1 MSCMKKISFAAL
13 AAAAGLLA
21 APGLASAAGVS
32 YPDATWT
39 EATIPV
45 PDGTRLHAEILLPKG
60 LAPGEKVP
68 VITSIGPYFNHSGQ
82 VGPAGPVQDAN
93 YDPVGP
99 NEGPSERFQDFI
111 EGAKIFTRERKYAFV
126 MVDNRGYG
134 GSTGCL
140 DWGGPGEQADV
151 DATVKWA
158 AEQRWSTGKVGTYGK
173 SYDAMTGLMGAAS
186 RPAGLA
192 AVVAQE
198 PVYDNYRYLY
208 GEGIRRLNS
217 LATPL
222 LYDAIAATPGPA
234 TDTDRPTYNVDG
246 SSENLQRP
254 GCFAGNF
261 ADQQNDDHFA
271 PYWRVRNIIEN
282 IKGSQVPIFVLQG
295 MTENNTAPD
304 GFAEFLENHPGP
316 ERGWLG
322 PWNHVRGAEMDG
334 NRLAMGRQGFYDE
347 VLSFYDE
354 YLYGVAPTTNYAPFA
369 VQSVT
374 TGKWRPEAQWPP
386 ADRTDV
392 TITGL
397 RSGTYAD
404 TGSSTRTSSSGIW
417 TVSKPLPYDVATAGA
432 GKVVV
437 DVFSPVPRSNLV
449 VDIYDLDASG
459 KGPLVTRNGSLIRSN
474 GKVTIDLMSA
484 DWRFAAGRRI
494 GIRVTDT
501 NTDWWL
507 ATVPTNQTVT
517 VYGGKVTLPLL
528 TYDRPQQ
535 IQGESGTTRGAWMGR
550 TATAP
555 AAALEAAVDFTLP
568 PRLAPQPA
576 EMKAQLDS
584 YK

>member
-1 MSCMKKISFAAL
+1 MKKITFAAL
-13 AAAAGLLA
+13 AAAAGLA
-21 APGLASAAGVS
+21 TVPGLASAAGVA

-39 EATIPV
+39 EASIPV
-45 PDGTRLHAEILLPKG
+45 PDGTKLHAEVLLPKG

-82 VGPAGPVQDAN
+82 VGPAGPVQDAA

-99 NEGPSERFQDFI
+99 SEGPSERFQDFI
-111 EGAKIFTRERKYAFV
+111 EGAKIFTRDRKYAFV

-158 AEQRWSTGKVGTYGK
+158 VEQPWSTGKVGTYGK
-173 SYDAMTGLMGAAS
+173 SYDGMTGLMGAAS
-186 RPAGLA
+186 RPAGLE

-208 GEGIRRLNS
+208 GDGIRRLNS
-217 LATPL
+217 LLTPA
-222 LYDAIAATPGPA
+222 LYDAIAVTPGPLG
-234 TDTDRPTYNVDG
+234 DTNNPTYNVDG
-246 SSENLQRP
+246 SSENVQRP

-271 PYWRVRNIIEN
+271 PYWRTRNIIEN
-282 IKGSQVPIFVLQG
+282 IKGSQVPIFVTQG

-322 PWNHVRGAEMDG
+322 PWNHVRGADMDG
-334 NRLAMGRQGFYDE
+334 GKLAMGRAGFYDE

-354 YLYGVAPTTNYAPFA
+354 YLYGATPTTNFAPFA

-374 TGKWRPEAQWPP
+374 TGNWRPEAEWPP
-386 ADRTDV
+386 ADATNVAV
-392 TITGL
+392 TTL
-397 RSGTYAD
+397 NPGTYAD
-404 TGSSTRTSSSGIW
+404 TGRSTRTTSSGVW
-417 TVSKPLPYDVATAGA
+417 TVSKPLPYDVFTAGA

-437 DVFSPVPRSNLV
+437 DVSTPLPRSNLV
-449 VDIYDLDASG
+449 VDVYDLDATG
-459 KGPLVTRNGSLIRSN
+459 KGPLVARNGSLIRNS

-484 DWRFAAGRRI
+484 DWKFAEGRRI

-507 ATVPTNQTVT
+507 ATVPTNQAVT
-517 VYGGKVTLPLL
+517 VYGGTVTLPFLSYAR
-528 TYDRPQQ
+528 TQQ
-535 IQGESGTTRGAWMGR
+535 IQGDSGTTRAAWLAS

-555 AAALEAAVDFTLP
+555 PAAVAAATDFALP
-568 PRLAPQPA
+568 PALTAQPEA
-576 EMKAQLDS
+576 MQAQLDS
-584 YK
+584 YR

>member
-1 MSCMKKISFAAL
+1 MKKISFAAL

-21 APGLASAAGVS
+21 APGLASASGVA

-39 EATIPV
+39 EAAIPV
-45 PDGTRLHAEILLPKG
+45 PDGTRLHADILLPKG
-60 LAPGEKVP
+60 LSPSEKVP

-82 VGPAGPVQDAN
+82 VGPVGPVLGAN

-151 DATVKWA
+151 DAMVKWA
-158 AEQRWSTGKVGTYGK
+158 VAQSWSTGKVGTYGK

-186 RPAGLA
+186 RPAGLE

-217 LATPL
+217 LATPV
-222 LYDAIAATPGPA
+222 LYDAIAVTPGPV
-234 TDTDRPTYNVDG
+234 TDTDRPTYNIDG
-246 SSENLQRP
+246 ASENVQRP

-271 PYWRVRNIIEN
+271 PYWRKRNIIEN

-304 GFAEFLENHPGP
+304 GLAEFLENHPGP

-334 NRLAMGRQGFYDE
+334 NELAMGRQGFYDE

-369 VQSVT
+369 IQSVT
-374 TGKWRPEAQWPP
+374 TGRWRPEAAWPP

-392 TITGL
+392 TITAL
-397 RSGTYAD
+397 RPGTYAD

-437 DVFSPVPRSNLV
+437 DVSSPAPRSNLV
-449 VDIYDLDASG
+449 VDVYDLDAAG
-459 KGPLVTRNGSLIRSN
+459 KGPLVARNGSLIRSN

-517 VYGGKVTLPLL
+517 VHGGTVTLPLL
-528 TYDRPQQ
+528 TYSRPQQ

-568 PRLAPQPA
+568 PPLAPQPA
-576 EMKAQLDS
+576 EMQAQLDS